1 MLKGH
6 VFSKQ
11 LFENPIFALFINT
24 FLNGENGVSNN
35 YKNGMQPTY
44 NGSTLTI
51 DSGAVCIQGR
61 FLEEDTSTQI
71 ATGTNNAYCKLIIEI
86 DLDKQNTESQLNQAA
101 YKVITSASSYPTLT
115 QTDIVKNV
123 SGIYQYE
130 LARFRTSA
138 SGITDFQDMRT
149 FLDFSTIYAEIRQ
162 EYGEVL
168 QELKD
173 ELASVID
180 GSDYLLKS
188 AGGTVEGEIV
198 ANGGVKGNLTGN
210 VKGNVTGNVS
220 GSSGSCTGNAATATK
235 ATTATTCTG
244 NAATATKATTATT
257 CTGNAATATKLQ
269 TARTIALSGD
279 VTGSASFNGSANVTI
294 TTNLANVTSLSGTI
308 TLTASSSSG
317 TSYSQ
322 TNLTLNYPSG
332 YNKNNTIVLGFKCK
346 LQGTGTGNYI
356 FGYTP
361 DKMSTSAVSGAYPRT
376 IRLDDNS
383 MYVSVYNLS
392 TSRKLDY
399 VIYLMKT

>member
-1 MLKGH
+1 M
-6 VFSKQ
+6 Q
-11 LFENPIFALFINT
+11 LHLV
-24 FLNGENGVSNN
+24 GVH
-35 YKNGMQPTY
+35 
-44 NGSTLTI
+44 
-51 DSGAVCIQGR
+51 
-61 FLEEDTSTQI
+61 
-71 ATGTNNAYCKLIIEI
+71 
-86 DLDKQNTESQLNQAA
+86 
-101 YKVITSASSYPTLT
+101 
-115 QTDIVKNV
+115 
-123 SGIYQYE
+123 
-130 LARFRTSA
+130 
-138 SGITDFQDMRT
+138 
-149 FLDFSTIYAEIRQ
+149 
-162 EYGEVL
+162 
-168 QELKD
+168 
-173 ELASVID
+173 
-180 GSDYLLKS
+180 
-188 AGGTVEGEIV
+188 
-198 ANGGVKGNLTGN
+198 GN
-210 VKGNVTGNVS
+210 S
-220 GSSGSCTGNAATATK
+220 ATATR
-235 ATTATTCTG
+235 
-244 NAATATKATTATT
+244 
-257 CTGNAATATKLQ
+257 LQ
-269 TARTIALSGD
+269 TARNITLSGD